1 MTLPDGMTA
10 ITLPRF
16 GGPEVLQPARLPVPA
31 PQAGEVLIK
40 VAAAGVNRPDVLQ
53 RQGHYPPPP
62 GAPAWPGL
70 EVAGH
75 IEALGAGVA
84 GWRRGDAVCALLAG
98 GGYAE
103 YCAVPQEQVLPV
115 PKGLSLLEA
124 AALPET
130 VFTVYA
136 NVMEIGHLAA
146 GERFLVHGGTSGIG
160 TTAIQMARAF
170 GAEVYATAGSA
181 EKCALCERLGA
192 RAIDYRET
200 DFVEE
205 VKRLTGGGGVDVI
218 LDMVGGDYIPRNVS
232 LLRQGGRHVSIAF
245 LESPRVEMSF
255 MPVLLKRLTL
265 AGSVLRPRSPAEKG
279 ALAAKLRERV
289 WPLIEAGDIRPVID
303 SEFPLAE
310 AARAHAR
317 MEASAHMGKIVL
329 RV

>member
-1 MTLPDGMTA
+1 M
-10 ITLPRF
+10 
-16 GGPEVLQPARLPVPA
+16 PV
-31 PQAGEVLIK
+31 PQAGQVLIK

-75 IEALGAGVA
+75 IAALGAGVT
-84 GWRRGDAVCALLAG
+84 GWREGDAVCALLAG

-103 YCAVPQEQVLPV
+103 YCVAPREQVLPI
-115 PKGLSLLEA
+115 PRGLSLLEA

-136 NVMEIGHLAA
+136 NVMDIGRLGE

-160 TTAIQMARAF
+160 TTAIQMAKAF
-170 GAEVYATAGSA
+170 GAEVYTTAGTA

-192 RAIDYRET
+192 AAINYRES

-205 VKRLTGGGGVDVI
+205 IRRLTADEGVDVI
-218 LDMVGGDYIPRNVS
+218 LDMVGGGYIPRNLS

-245 LESPRVEMSF
+245 LDSPRVEMSF

-265 AGSVLRPRSPAEKG
+265 AGSVLRPRSPVEKG
-279 ALAAKLRERV
+279 VLAGRLRERV
-289 WPLIEAGDIRPVID
+289 WPLIEAGAIRPVID

-310 AARAHAR
+310 ASKAHAR
-317 MEASAHMGKIVL
+317 METSAHMGKIML